1 MNKINF
7 KDSNYYKNLEKYP
20 MVKKVIETFIED
32 NYYDVQIEISEDTE
46 KEYVSFTKERYYDN
60 SDFEN
65 LESFYFKIEEIV
77 MNTKYI
83 AEKSKQDLQNLI
95 YDEVYNMLVEYDE
108 SYYYDET
115 ISLERVAL
123 NLDLE
128 EDQEFK
134 NQLFNFLLD
143 EGWEKEYLENK
154 NIRDLIDSL
163 RENQETS
170 IVYDRG
176 VERILSETFQATLV
190 TRTYDEANS
199 DLAHIGNLLQS
210 DFEELFDIETSQE
223 RRNEIFEDLKENYQD
238 ELNNGFVKF
247 LNSQGLNLEILKDFD
262 RFKDF
267 SNQNPSFVK
276 KVISEMDNAY
286 ADGMNVMTYLV
297 KIPFSEAIMINTAH
311 NLIDK
316 LGGILPK
323 EKRAESW
330 LNDLYVKIP
339 KNVMCGLYEPVNGS
353 GSVLEIYSIKEME
366 IPAKNVVVLVRT
378 DYPKESNFGWYEAD
392 QVYGLSSSAYEH
404 GEKEIETIEKSPQLN
419 LTIEK
424 EIAQKQENKTQLKI

>member
-32 NYYDVQIEISEDTE
+32 NYYDVQVEISEDTKE
-46 KEYVSFTKERYYDN
+46 EYVSFTKERYYDN
-60 SDFEN
+60 DDFEN

-108 SYYYDET
+108 GYSDET
-115 ISLERVAL
+115 ISLEKVVL

-143 EGWEKEYLENK
+143 EGWEKEYLKNK

-163 RENQETS
+163 RENQEIY

-176 VERILSETFQATLV
+176 VERILSKTFHATLA

-199 DLAHIGNLLQS
+199 DLAYIGHLLQS
-210 DFEELFDIETSQE
+210 DFKELFDVETSQE
-223 RRNEIFEDLKENYQD
+223 RRYEIFEDLKENYQN

-262 RFKDF
+262 RFKEF
-267 SNQNPSFVK
+267 YIQNTSFVES
-276 KVISEMDNAY
+276 VITEIDNAY
-286 ADGMNVMTYLV
+286 ERGLNVMTYLV
-297 KIPFSEAIMINTAH
+297 EIPFSEAIMINTAH

-323 EKRAESW
+323 EKRSESW
-330 LNDLYVKIP
+330 LNDLYVKMP
-339 KNVMCGLYEPVNGS
+339 KNVMCGLYEPVDGGGS
-353 GSVLEIYSIKEME
+353 LLEIYSIKEME
-366 IPAKNVVVLVRT
+366 IPAKNAVVLIRT
-378 DYPKESNFGWYEAD
+378 KYPKESNFNWCEVDETYM
-392 QVYGLSSSAYEH
+392 LSSSAYEH
-404 GEKEIETIEKSPQLN
+404 GEKEIETIEKSHQLN
-419 LTIEK
+419 LSIEK
-424 EIAQKQENKTQLKI
+424 EISQKQENKAQLKI

>member
-108 SYYYDET
+108 GYSDET
-115 ISLERVAL
+115 ISLEKVAL

-163 RENQETS
+163 RENQEIS
-170 IVYDRG
+170 IIYDRG
-176 VERILSETFQATLV
+176 VERILSKTFQATLA

-210 DFEELFDIETSQE
+210 DFKELFDIETSQE

-238 ELNNGFVKF
+238 KLNNGFVKF

-262 RFKDF
+262 RFKEF
-267 SNQNPSFVK
+267 YNQNPSFVES
-276 KVISEMDNAY
+276 VITEIDNAY
-286 ADGMNVMTYLV
+286 VRGLNVMTYLV
-297 KIPFSEAIMINTAH
+297 EIPFSEAIMINTAH

-323 EKRAESW
+323 EKRSESW
-330 LNDLYVKIP
+330 LNDLYVKMP
-339 KNVMCGLYEPVNGS
+339 KNVMCGLYEPVDGGGS
-353 GSVLEIYSIKEME
+353 LLEIYSIKEME
-366 IPAKNVVVLVRT
+366 IPAKNAVVLIRT
-378 DYPKESNFGWYEAD
+378 KYPKESNFNWCEVDETYM
-392 QVYGLSSSAYEH
+392 LSSSAYEH

-419 LTIEK
+419 LSIEK
-424 EIAQKQENKTQLKI
+424 EIAQKQENKAQLKI